1 MLGKKLGVDSLLLL
15 VMPNLIFCVRY
26 FKKYYKWTHMCNVH
40 NSPVGNY
47 VQLEFNSQSGCISN
61 THVHGGLG
69 CHTVSTAS
77 APLIYFLFNFIPI

>member
-1 MLGKKLGVDSLLLL
+1 
-15 VMPNLIFCVRY
+15 
-26 FKKYYKWTHMCNVH
+26 MCNVH

-77 APLIYFLFNFIPI
+77 APLIYFLFNFIPIWQRELHEKKWNHPLIFDNGQALHSRDGI